1 MEIMSFDQE
10 INTFKLQ
17 ISAPRELLAFSTDGE
32 FVELDS
38 LKNRLDSIKES
49 GLPCMYLVT
58 KKTEY
63 IENGWYKQ
71 TEFTEYEEFEIYESG
86 LTIGICKE
94 PPKEKKK
101 PKTSN
106 FEWGQQEDDDTLII
120 F

>member
-17 ISAPRELLAFSTDGE
+17 ISAPRELLSFSTDGE

-38 LKNRLDSIKES
+38 LKDRLETVKES
-49 GLPCMYLVT
+49 GLPCLYLVT

-63 IENGWYKQ
+63 IEDGFCKRTDFQ
-71 TEFTEYEEFEIYESG
+71 EFDEFIISETG
-86 LTIGICKE
+86 TIGILNNK
-94 PPKEKKK
+94 PKEKKK
-101 PKTSN
+101 PEST
-106 FEWGQQEDDDTLII
+106 FEWGQQEDDETLII